1 MTVKIKLRRDTYT
14 NWYNNN
20 PTLSLGEPSYDVT
33 NNKLKI
39 GDGLTNWR
47 LLSYLTD
54 ATGNSGTVTSVGGT
68 GTIAGLTLTGTVT
81 TSGNLTLG
89 GTLAVPIGN
98 ITATGSASSTTY
110 LRGDGSWATV
120 TSGTTLPSQTGNSG
134 KVLTTDGSSLSWATN
149 GSGTVTSVG
158 GTGTI
163 AGLTLSGTVTTS
175 GSLTLGGTLAVP
187 IGNITATGSA
197 SSTTYL
203 RGDGSWATP
212 AGGGSGTVT
221 SVGGTG
227 TVAGLTLTG
236 TVTTSGSLTLG
247 GALAVPIGN
256 ITATGSAS
264 STTYLRGDGSW
275 ATPAGGSGL
284 SSRTTAAATTAS
296 LADQAS
302 GSISITGFKGYGLYK
317 IQVSAAAWVV
327 IYDSVASR
335 TADINA
341 ARDQNTDPLPGSGVI
356 AEVITSGAQ
365 TIKISPGT
373 VGFSDESPAT
383 TDIPIKVTNLS
394 GISTTI
400 TVTLTLVCLE
410 V

>member
-39 GDGLTNWR
+39 GDGLSNWR
-47 LLSYLTD
+47 TLSYLTD
-54 ATGNSGTVTSVGGT
+54 ATGNNGGSGTVTSVGGT
-68 GTIAGLTLTGTVT
+68 GTVAGLTLSGTVT
-81 TSGNLTLG
+81 TSGSLTLG

-98 ITATGSASSTTY
+98 ITATGTASSTTY

-134 KVLTTDGSSLSWATN
+134 KVLTTDGSALSWTTN
-149 GSGTVTSVG
+149 GNGTVTSVSG
-158 GTGTI
+158 SGTVS
-163 AGLTLSGTVTTS
+163 GLTLSGTVTTS

-187 IGNITATGSA
+187 VGNITATGTA
-197 SSTTYL
+197 SGTTYL

-212 AGGGSGTVT
+212 AGGTTLPSQTGNSGKY
-221 SVGGTG
+221 
-227 TVAGLTLTG
+227 LTTD
-236 TVTTSGSLTLG
+236 
-247 GALAVPIGN
+247 
-256 ITATGSAS
+256 GSA
-264 STTYLRGDGSW
+264 LSW
-275 ATPAGGSGL
+275 GTPAGGSGL
-284 SSRTTAAATTAS
+284 SSRTTAAATTSS
-296 LADQAS
+296 LANNAS
-302 GSISITGFKGYGLYK
+302 GNASITGFKGYGLYK
-317 IQVSAAAWVV
+317 IQTSAAAWVV
-327 IYDSVASR
+327 IYDSTASR

-356 AEVITSGAQ
+356 AEAITTGAQ
-365 TIKISPGT
+365 TIKINPGT
-373 VGFSDESPAT
+373 IGFSDESPAT
-383 TDIPIKVTNLS
+383 TAIPIKVTNLS
-394 GISTTI
+394 GSTTTI